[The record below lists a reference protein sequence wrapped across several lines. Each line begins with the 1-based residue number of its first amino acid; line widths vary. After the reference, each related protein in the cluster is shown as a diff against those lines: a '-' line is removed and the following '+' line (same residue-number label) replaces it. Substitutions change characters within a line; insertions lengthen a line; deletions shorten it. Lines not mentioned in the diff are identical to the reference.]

1 MDTGLT
7 TRPTGNPAQT
17 GYVRPEPAPVRDA
30 VPTQLAPSQVVTAAT
45 NAASTRNDAL
55 NTAAQAVEAREIIL
69 DPASREVIYRVIDV
83 RSGQVTRQVPDQA
96 LMRLRAYTR
105 ALDNGQSLAEAQRQ
119 STVDI

>member
-17 GYVRPEPAPVRDA
+17 GYVRPEPAPVRNA
-30 VPTQLAPSQVVTAAT
+30 VPTQLAPSQAVTAAQT
-45 NAASTRNDAL
+45 AASARLATDNP
-55 NTAAQAVEAREIIL
+55 AAQTPETREIIL
-69 DPASREVIYRVIDV
+69 DPASREVIFRVIDV

-105 ALDNGQSLAEAQRQ
+105 ALENGQSLAEAQRQ
-119 STVDI
+119 STADF